1 MDFVGIS
8 PPLWARL
15 ALEAVRFAA
24 EPENQQLFAAG
35 CYATRLSSV
44 QYLLLC
50 NPGV

>member
-8 PPLWARL
+8 PPFWARL
-15 ALEAVRFAA
+15 ALE
-24 EPENQQLFAAG
+24 AAG